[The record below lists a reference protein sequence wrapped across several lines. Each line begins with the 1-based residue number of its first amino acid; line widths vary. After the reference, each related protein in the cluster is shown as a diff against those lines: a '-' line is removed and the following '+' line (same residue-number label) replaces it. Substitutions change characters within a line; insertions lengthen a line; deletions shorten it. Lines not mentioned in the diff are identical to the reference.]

1 MPACLFLTLYSCH
14 LPATAFFSGQWG
26 GQGKNNDGT
35 LYSTLTLKLEQNGN
49 QVVGTYC
56 YVTRNGKKIDC
67 PEDGNKNI
75 TGTAKGNQAKVFFN
89 TGLGRGK
96 GSANLIREGNTV
108 AWLLNESASEDV
120 VYAPLKY
127 TLIKVNSSYTE
138 AQMKTFSTPGFTVV
152 LINRC
157 GGVFSVCDRVKY
169 IDFRNNDEKQI
180 ILSGKTIN
188 SEQQRKVVGMIFTNA
203 DVQYLINFNPLT
215 LKVIKAGKVL
225 VAQKGKWQ

>member
-1 MPACLFLTLYSCH
+1 MKEIFASLSFFNAVFMSSACYGV
-14 LPATAFFSGQWG
+14 FSGQWG
-26 GQGKNNDGT
+26 GQEKNNDGT

-152 LINRC
+152 LLNRC
-157 GGVFSVCDRVKY
+157 GGVQCLR
-169 IDFRNNDEKQI
+169 Q
-180 ILSGKTIN
+180 G
-188 SEQQRKVVGMIFTNA
+188 
-203 DVQYLINFNPLT
+203 
-215 LKVIKAGKVL
+215 
-225 VAQKGKWQ
+225 

>member
-1 MPACLFLTLYSCH
+1 MKEIFASLSFFNAVFMSSACYGV
-14 LPATAFFSGQWG
+14 FSGQWG

-152 LINRC
+152 LLNRC
-157 GGVFSVCDRVKY
+157 GGGSVFATGLSTSTSEIMMKNKLSFQGKPL
-169 IDFRNNDEKQI
+169 IRNSREK
-180 ILSGKTIN
+180 S
-188 SEQQRKVVGMIFTNA
+188 
-203 DVQYLINFNPLT
+203 
-215 LKVIKAGKVL
+215 
-225 VAQKGKWQ
+225 